1 MVRWGLALGLLGATV
16 SGVILYLEITNEL
29 PPVDQLLTYR
39 PPVATRVFSDD
50 GTPIAEFFVERRYLV
65 PLARIPLPVRQ
76 AFLAAEDADFY
87 EHRGVDP
94 LSILRA
100 LWTNVRSSEIRQGA
114 STITQQV
121 VKTLLLTPE
130 RSFER
135 KVKEA
140 ILALRLETKL
150 SKDEILYMYLNEIYF
165 GAGAYGVQA
174 AAKTFFEVDVDR
186 LTLAQAA
193 LLAGLPQRPSQYDPQ
208 HHLSRALARQHY
220 VLERMAQE
228 GFISQT
234 ELRDALQEEIHIAPH
249 RPQAYLAAPWY
260 VEHVRRLLEERYGGT
275 YAAQLGL
282 RVYTAVNLPMQQAAD
297 DAVRLGL
304 HQFDERHGFRGPLT
318 HLGPDAIDAYL
329 AHETTRSDGSS
340 HAVVTGVETGGLL
353 VRTTA
358 GDGAIA
364 ASGLRYGGQT
374 IPTTRF
380 APGDVVTVVP
390 DGTTPR
396 GMPRFTLSQD
406 PIAQAALVAFDP
418 YTGEVK
424 ALTGGYEFGPSHF
437 NRAVQAKR
445 QPGSAFKPLLYA
457 SAFDK
462 GYTPASVVLDAPIEL
477 PGGNGKAWRPKN
489 YNGHYYGPVPL
500 REALAR
506 SLNTV
511 SVRLVD
517 ELGPDYVRRYLDRFG
532 FTGTF
537 PRNLSIA
544 LGSSEVTL
552 LELTRAYGVFATL
565 GKLFDPIFIT
575 RVTDDAG
582 HAIDFSDTRPRFE
595 RVLNPALAYVMTTM
609 LESVVQHGTG
619 RAATA
624 LGRPLAGKTGTTN
637 ESRDTWFIGFSPDL
651 LAGAWV
657 GYDSHESLGKH
668 ETGAR
673 AALPIWM
680 EFMRRALEGRPPVDF
695 PAPPGVAYVS
705 VDPVTGLRAVPGGAS
720 VQEVFVAG
728 TEPQAYAPLPEVE
741 PVLPAGAEP
750 QPTGPPP
757 VPPVDAQP
765 TAF

>member
-1 MVRWGLALGLLGATV
+1 MRWGLALGLLGGTV
-16 SGVILYLEITNEL
+16 AGVILYLEITSAL

-39 PPVATRVFSDD
+39 PPVATRVFADD

-65 PLARIPLPVRQ
+65 PLERIPVRVRQ

-87 EHRGVDP
+87 EHRGIDP
-94 LSILRA
+94 ISIARA
-100 LWTNVRSSEIRQGA
+100 LWTNLRSSGIRQGA

-135 KVKEA
+135 KLKEA

-150 SKDEILYMYLNEIYF
+150 SKDDILYMYLNEIYF

-174 AAKTFFEVDVDR
+174 AAKTFFDVDVEH

-208 HHLSRALARQHY
+208 RHLDRALVRQHY

-228 GFISQT
+228 GFIT
-234 ELRDALQEEIHIAPH
+234 PVELRDALQEEIRIAPR
-249 RPQAYLAAPWY
+249 RPQSYLAAPWY
-260 VEHVRRLLEERYGGT
+260 VEHVRRLLEERFGGT

-297 DAVRLGL
+297 AAVRLGL
-304 HQFDERHGFRGPLT
+304 QQFDERHGYRGPITRLA
-318 HLGPDAIDAYL
+318 PDAIDDYL
-329 AHETTRSDGSS
+329 ASEAARPHAASR
-340 HAVVTGVETGGLL
+340 HAVVTGVDQGGLL
-353 VRTTA
+353 IRTA
-358 GDGAIA
+358 DGEGAIA
-364 ASGLRYGGQT
+364 ASGLEYGGRV
-374 IPTTRF
+374 IPPSRF
-380 APGDVVTVVP
+380 APGDVITVVP
-390 DGTTPR
+390 DGTTPS
-396 GMPRFTLSQD
+396 GLPRFALSQD
-406 PIAQAALVAFDP
+406 PIVQGALVAFDP

-424 ALTGGYEFGPSHF
+424 ALTGGYEFGASHF

-457 SAFDK
+457 AAMEK
-462 GYTPASVVLDAPIEL
+462 RYTPASIVLDAPIEL
-477 PGGNGKAWRPKN
+477 PAGNGRIWRPRN
-489 YNGHYYGPVPL
+489 YNDRYYGPVPL
-500 REALAR
+500 REALSR

-517 ELGPDYVRRYLDRFG
+517 ELGPDYVRRYLTRFG
-532 FTGTF
+532 FSTEF

-565 GKLFDPIFIT
+565 GKRFDPIFIT

-582 HAIDFSDTRPRFE
+582 NPLDFADTRPHFE
-595 RVLNPALAYVMTTM
+595 RVMSPALAYLVTNLM
-609 LESVVQHGTG
+609 ESVVKEGTA
-619 RAATA
+619 RAALA

-637 ESRDTWFIGFSPDL
+637 ESRDAWFIGYSPDL

-657 GYDSHESLGKH
+657 GYDSHEPLGGK
-668 ETGAR
+668 ETGSR

-680 EFMRRALEGRPPVDF
+680 AFMERALAGRPPVDF
-695 PAPPGVAYVS
+695 PVPPGVTYVS
-705 VDPVTGLRAVPGGAS
+705 VDPASGLRAVPGGAA
-720 VQEVFVAG
+720 VREVFIAG
-728 TEPQAYAPLPEVE
+728 TEPQEYAPL
-741 PVLPAGAEP
+741 
-750 QPTGPPP
+750 
-757 VPPVDAQP
+757 
-765 TAF
+765 

>member
-16 SGVILYLEITNEL
+16 AGVILYLEITNEL

-39 PPVATRVFSDD
+39 PPVTTRVFSDD

-140 ILALRLETKL
+140 ILALRIETKL
-150 SKDEILYMYLNEIYF
+150 PKDDILYMYLNEIYF

-186 LTLAQAA
+186 LTLAQGA

-208 HHLSRALARQHY
+208 RHLDRALARQHY
-220 VLERMAQE
+220 VLERMAE
-228 GFISQT
+228 ENFISQA
-234 ELRDALQEEIHIAPH
+234 ELRDALQEEIHIAPR

-297 DAVRLGL
+297 DAVRSGL
-304 HQFDERHGFRGPLT
+304 RQFDERHGFRGPLT
-318 HLGPDAIDAYL
+318 RLAPDAIDAYL
-329 AHETTRSDGSS
+329 AHETTRPDGSTRV
-340 HAVVTGVETGGLL
+340 VVTGIEPGGLL
-353 VRTTA
+353 VRTAA
-358 GDGAIA
+358 GVGAIP
-364 ASGLRYGGQT
+364 ASGLRFGGQA
-374 IPTTRF
+374 IATTRF

-390 DGTTPR
+390 DGATPR

-406 PIAQAALVAFDP
+406 PVAQAALVAFDP

-424 ALTGGYEFGPSHF
+424 ALTGGYEFGRSHF

-457 SAFDK
+457 SAFEK

-477 PGGNGKAWRPKN
+477 PGGNGKIWRPKN
-489 YNGHYYGPVPL
+489 YSGHYYGPVPL
-500 REALAR
+500 REALSR

-517 ELGPDYVRRYLDRFG
+517 ELGPDYVRGYLDRFG

-582 HAIDFSDTRPRFE
+582 RAIDFSDTRPRFE
-595 RVLNPALAYVMTTM
+595 RVLSPALAYVMTTM

-657 GYDSHESLGKH
+657 GYDSHESLGKR
-668 ETGAR
+668 ETGSR

-680 EFMRRALEGRPPVDF
+680 EFMRRALDGRPSVDF
-695 PAPPGVAYVS
+695 PVPPGVAYVS
-705 VDPVTGLRAVPGGAS
+705 VDPATGLRAVPGGAA

-728 TEPQAYAPLPEVE
+728 TEPQEYAPLPDIE
-741 PVLPAGAEP
+741 PVFPAGAEP
-750 QPTGPPP
+750 QPTGLPP

-765 TAF
+765 AAF